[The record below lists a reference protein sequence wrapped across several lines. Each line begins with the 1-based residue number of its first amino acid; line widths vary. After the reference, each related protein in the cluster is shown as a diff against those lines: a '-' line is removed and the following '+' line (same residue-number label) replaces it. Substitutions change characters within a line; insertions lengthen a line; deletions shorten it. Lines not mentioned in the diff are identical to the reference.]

1 LGGRASDA
9 GVLYCWSAFSLPEM
23 ELSQVDGVD
32 TRLRVEAYMMWPE
45 SEKAREFY
53 VARNLALHLAIW
65 PEVVANNPERAE
77 LFDRCGA
84 EFRELLIS
92 ALSRAGRT
100 ALLDDTYAKEAYPE
114 PLLDKVK
121 CKRMTTVGLLVVLM
135 RALGL
140 QSQSLPGGA
149 SLLKT
154 VFLLSNY
161 NNFAE
166 SAIYKTRKEI
176 FKSWRLYKKSSHLI
190 IARSILRREKIYEDD
205 EDYTYFWLTIARD
218 FQNFLL
224 NSMPLHGKKQPLL
237 TRDEIWMVPNALDLP
252 DFGFPQWTLP
262 SALIDV
268 VKRYTAPI
276 SY

>member
-1 LGGRASDA
+1 M
-9 GVLYCWSAFSLPEM
+9 PEM
-23 ELSQVDGVD
+23 ELSQVDDVD
-32 TRLRVEAYMMWPE
+32 TRFRVEAYMMWPE

-77 LFDRCGA
+77 LFDKCGA

-92 ALSRAGRT
+92 ALSRAGQT
-100 ALLDDTYAKEAYPE
+100 ALLDETYAKEAYPE
-114 PLLDKVK
+114 PLSDKMK
-121 CKRMTTVGLLVVLM
+121 YKRMTTVGLLVILM
-135 RALGL
+135 RALGF

-161 NNFAE
+161 DKFKKPEIIYNN
-166 SAIYKTRKEI
+166 RKEI
-176 FKSWRLYKKSSHLI
+176 FRSWKLYKKSCHLI
-190 IARSILRREKIYEDD
+190 VANLILRQGKIYEDD
-205 EDYTYFWLTIARD
+205 EDYTYFWLTVARD
-218 FQNFLL
+218 YQNFLL
-224 NSMPLHGKKQPLL
+224 NSMPFHGKKQPLL
-237 TRDEIWMVPNALDLP
+237 TRDELWMVPNALDLP
-252 DFGFPQWTLP
+252 DFSFPQWTLP

-268 VKRYTAPI
+268 VKQYRAPI